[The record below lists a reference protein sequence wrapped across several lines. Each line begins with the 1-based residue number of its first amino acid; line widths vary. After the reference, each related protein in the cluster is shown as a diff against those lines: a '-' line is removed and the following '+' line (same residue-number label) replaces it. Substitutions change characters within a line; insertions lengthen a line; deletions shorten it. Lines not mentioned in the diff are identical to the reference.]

1 MVEISNLEEWIKDYF
16 SSPVNQKKSEK
27 ACERYDRLMVKN
39 IRRQLSM
46 GVEQIHVIGDE
57 VDDPG
62 KVLEKAKYE
71 ILPSSRSIIRSKS
84 LIELI
89 FCETIITVGLFSRLS
104 RFLRN
109 CLSVPASKAEVESSK
124 ITTPGLPA
132 RVLAILNLC
141 FWPPDNPVPKAK
153 TL

>member
-1 MVEISNLEEWIKDYF
+1 MVEISNLEEWIKEYF

-71 ILPSSRSIIRSKS
+71 ILPSVKMGDK
-84 LIELI
+84 
-89 FCETIITVGLFSRLS
+89 TGQ
-104 RFLRN
+104 LR
-109 CLSVPASKAEVESSK
+109 
-124 ITTPGLPA
+124 I
-132 RVLAILNLC
+132 NLLE
-141 FWPPDNPVPKAK
+141 K
-153 TL
+153 TGEFIQD